1 MTPTNVE
8 VLAEDRLVLTC
19 TSAGKQSVMWRHLPT
34 AATTLRDV
42 YVNGT
47 IAEPYSD
54 RLTVEKDEATGAYSL
69 TAFSLSIEDS
79 GKYFCREENGN
90 GDDENVAEIVV
101 LGNIHDYW
109 NEWIVDFKT
118 SRLDQGA
125 LKIYFI
131 SVCLCRSFSLSMFLS
146 PSAKCKR
153 TQPANETQRNL
164 ISFKKTFSHFVLFQ
178 KSIVEI
184 SLID

>member
-101 LGNIHDYW
+101 LG
-109 NEWIVDFKT
+109 
-118 SRLDQGA
+118 
-125 LKIYFI
+125 KIFTI
-131 SVCLCRSFSLSMFLS
+131 TEM
-146 PSAKCKR
+146 
-153 TQPANETQRNL
+153 NETL
-164 ISFKKTFSHFVLFQ
+164 ILKHHAWIKAR
-178 KSIVEI
+178 
-184 SLID
+184 